1 MDELRSAIKKGD
13 GAATVQEL
21 KRLLSCDHN
30 ANDLLEMMIESLR
43 KVGEAFSK
51 GEAFIPEMLIAA
63 KAMQEGV
70 DFLGP
75 HLVAEGRKKV
85 GKFLIGTVSGDLHDV
100 GKNLVALVLK
110 GNGFEVIDLGVYLS
124 LKKLLDSY
132 LQHNP
137 DILGLSA
144 LLTTTMQAMKE
155 AVSEVKRAFP
165 DAKVMVGG
173 APVTQEFA
181 AQIGADGYA
190 ADAGE
195 AVDVALKLLPK

>member
-1 MDELRSAIKKGD
+1 MDDLRSAIKEGD
-13 GAATVQEL
+13 GTKAVQEL
-21 KRLLSCDHN
+21 KRLLSCDHS
-30 ANDLLEMMIESLR
+30 ANELLEVMIESLR

-51 GEAFIPEMLIAA
+51 GEAYIPEMLIAA

-75 HLVAEGRKKV
+75 HLVEEGAKKV
-85 GKFLIGTVSGDLHDV
+85 GKCLIGTVSGDLHDV

-110 GNGFEVIDLGVYLS
+110 GNGFEVIDLGVDLS

-132 LQHNP
+132 RQHNP

-144 LLTTTMQAMKE
+144 LLTTTMQAMKQ
-155 AVSEVKRAFP
+155 AVNEVKRVFP
-165 DAKVMVGG
+165 GAKVMVGG

-181 AQIGADGYA
+181 VEIGADGYA
-190 ADAGE
+190 PDAGA
-195 AVDVALKLLPK
+195 AVDVALKLVRK

>member
-30 ANDLLEMMIESLR
+30 ANKLLEMMIESLR

-110 GNGFEVIDLGVYLS
+110 GNGFEVIDLGVDLS

>member
-1 MDELRSAIKKGD
+1 MDELRSAIKEGD
-13 GAATVQEL
+13 GTKTVQEL
-21 KRLLSCDHN
+21 KRLLSCDHS
-30 ANDLLEMMIESLR
+30 ANELLEVMIESLR

-51 GEAFIPEMLIAA
+51 GEAYIPEMLIAA

-75 HLVAEGRKKV
+75 HLVEEGVKRV
-85 GKFLIGTVSGDLHDV
+85 GKCLIGTVSGDLHDV

-110 GNGFEVIDLGVYLS
+110 GNGFEVIDLGVDLS

-132 LQHNP
+132 RQHNP

-144 LLTTTMQAMKE
+144 LLTTTMQAMKQ
-155 AVSEVKRAFP
+155 AVNEVKRVFP

-181 AQIGADGYA
+181 VEIGADGYA
-190 ADAGE
+190 ADAGA
-195 AVDVALKLLPK
+195 AVDVALKLVRK

>member
-1 MDELRSAIKKGD
+1 MDELSSAIKKGD

-30 ANDLLEMMIESLR
+30 ANELLEVMIESLR

-75 HLVAEGRKKV
+75 HLVAEGGKKL
-85 GKFLIGTVSGDLHDV
+85 GKVLIGTVSGDLHDV

-110 GNGFEVIDLGVYLS
+110 GNGFEVIDLGIDLS

-132 LQHNP
+132 RQHNP

-144 LLTTTMQAMKE
+144 LLTTTMQAMKQ
-155 AVSEVKRAFP
+155 AVTEVKRAFP

-181 AQIGADGYA
+181 AEIGADGYA
-190 ADAGE
+190 ADAGA
-195 AVDVALKLLPK
+195 AVDVALKLLCK

>member
-1 MDELRSAIKKGD
+1 MDELSSAIKKGD

-30 ANDLLEMMIESLR
+30 ANELLEVMIESLR

-51 GEAFIPEMLIAA
+51 GEVFIPEMLIAA

-75 HLVAEGRKKV
+75 HLVAEGGKKL
-85 GKFLIGTVSGDLHDV
+85 GKVLIGTVSGDLHDV

-110 GNGFEVIDLGVYLS
+110 GNGFEVIDLGIDLS

-132 LQHNP
+132 RQHNP

-144 LLTTTMQAMKE
+144 LLTTTMQAMKQ
-155 AVSEVKRAFP
+155 AVTEVKRAFP

-181 AQIGADGYA
+181 AEIGADGYA
-190 ADAGE
+190 ADAGA
-195 AVDVALKLLPK
+195 AVDVALKLLCK